1 MKNIIVRAFV
11 LSLVLTGAVST
22 AHRAN
27 ASTTATI
34 MPKLSAGPIPMCPP
48 NDPHACN
55 IGSLGH

>member
-1 MKNIIVRAFV
+1 MKNLIARTFV
-11 LSLVLTGAVST
+11 VALALTGAIST

-27 ASTTATI
+27 ATEATI